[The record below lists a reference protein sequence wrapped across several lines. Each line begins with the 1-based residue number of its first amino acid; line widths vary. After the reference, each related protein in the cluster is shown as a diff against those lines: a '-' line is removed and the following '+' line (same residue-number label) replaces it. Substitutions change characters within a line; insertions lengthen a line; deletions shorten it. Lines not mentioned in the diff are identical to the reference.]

1 MDLYRKAAEI
11 AETDS
16 REKVARQARKT
27 ESEKSL
33 KSLIALAQ
41 SDVPA
46 SPDDFDSDPWALNA
60 PNGIVD
66 LGTGEITP
74 HSREAMCSKVT
85 GVEFVPGAR
94 SELWEQCLDTWLPDP
109 EVRDFVKRA
118 VGYSLI
124 GDIFEEVLLIAWGSG
139 GNGKSKFFET
149 IRMALGDYAT
159 HTPAET
165 LVSSRS
171 GGIPNDVARLKGAR
185 FVTASESEENRR
197 LAEAKVKALTGGDM
211 ITARFMK
218 AEWFEF
224 KPTFT
229 LWLWTNHKP
238 IIGGQ
243 DDGIWRRIRL
253 IPFDAKIPDEKRDG
267 HLLEKLRSVLP
278 AVLAW
283 AIDGCLEYQ
292 KRGLGA
298 PLGVT
303 DATKTYQRESDVFGE
318 FLDERCVEKPGLFA
332 TSEGLYTAYR
342 EWSKAAG
349 EDAITKTAFGK
360 KLTERGFSREKY
372 GGRRGWVGISLG
384 KLDA

>member
-1 MDLYRKAAEI
+1 
-11 AETDS
+11 
-16 REKVARQARKT
+16 
-27 ESEKSL
+27 
-33 KSLIALAQ
+33 
-41 SDVPA
+41 
-46 SPDDFDSDPWALNA
+46 
-60 PNGIVD
+60 
-66 LGTGEITP
+66 
-74 HSREAMCSKVT
+74 
-85 GVEFVPGAR
+85 
-94 SELWEQCLDTWLPDP
+94 
-109 EVRDFVKRA
+109 
-118 VGYSLI
+118 
-124 GDIFEEVLLIAWGSG
+124 
-139 GNGKSKFFET
+139 
-149 IRMALGDYAT
+149 MALSGYAT

-211 ITARFMK
+211 ITARFMR

-253 IPFDAKIPDEKRDG
+253 IPFDATIPEAKRDG
-267 HLLEKLRSVLP
+267 HLLEKLRAELP

-283 AIDGCLEYQ
+283 AVEGCLEYQ
-292 KRGLGA
+292 ERGLDA
-298 PLGVT
+298 PAGVT
-303 DATKTYQRESDVFGE
+303 DATDTYQRESDVFGE
-318 FLDERCVEKPGLFA
+318 FLEERCQVKSGLFA

-349 EDAITKTAFGK
+349 EDTITKTAFGK
-360 KLTERGFSREKY
+360 KLTERGFSREKC
-372 GGRRGWVGISLG
+372 GGKRGWSGISLG
-384 KLDA
+384 IMDT